1 MKGQTDNGQQR
12 KKKQQQT
19 PPPPKKTYDPQ
30 NIIQKTKDR
39 ATRTPL
45 KQV

>member
-12 KKKQQQT
+12 KKNKKKT
-19 PPPPKKTYDPQ
+19 TTTPKKTYDPQ
-30 NIIQKTKDR
+30 NITQKTKDR